1 LAEVELFE
9 TQLHEWHL
17 SLPLVL
23 KFDIPQGTTIA
34 PHPDELI
41 QILRN
46 RFLTIREL
54 IHRPFVRLCV
64 ENSLGALEPDL
75 RNTVAALASK
85 GLQYC
90 MYKMTQISPQ
100 RHQGTWF
107 MTRNHATNAIILNAA
122 NMARNDATLLGAA
135 SMVMPDGWREGVRNM
150 MDQIGPYWD
159 DDSGDIAE
167 IRRVVEWALSA
178 ADS

>member
-1 LAEVELFE
+1 M
-9 TQLHEWHL
+9 
-17 SLPLVL
+17 L
-23 KFDIPQGTTIA
+23 KFDIPQGTSVA

-75 RNTVAALASK
+75 RNTVATLASK
-85 GLQYC
+85 GLQC
-90 MYKMTQISPQ
+90 CSYKLMQISTQ

-107 MTRNHATNAIILNAA
+107 MMRTHATSAIILNAA
-122 NMARNDATLLGAA
+122 NMALKDATLLGAV
-135 SMVMPDGWREGVRNM
+135 SMVMPDGWREDIGNM
-150 MDQIGPYWD
+150 MDQIDPYWD

-167 IRRVVEWALSA
+167 IRRVVEWALLVS
-178 ADS
+178 DP